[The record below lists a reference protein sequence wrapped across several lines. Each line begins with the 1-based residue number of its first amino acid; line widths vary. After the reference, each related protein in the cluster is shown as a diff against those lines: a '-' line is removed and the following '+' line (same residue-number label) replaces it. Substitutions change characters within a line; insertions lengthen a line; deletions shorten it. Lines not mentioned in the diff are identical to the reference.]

1 MADTLERGKSGVSV
15 NTVRFQLPRLPG
27 SQNAIYEYSH
37 HSSGLPVRRLKGEW
51 AIWKSELKVYVPR
64 CEWAKGKFL
73 KVELDF
79 QSPNWWYRN
88 GKLRRRDIDNLEK
101 LAIDTIFE
109 KIGCD
114 DCYIIE
120 KVSKKTV
127 GLSDKVMVMIQEF
140 SKEGFENEQP
150 V

>member
-1 MADTLERGKSGVSV
+1 MAETSASGAIVGASA
-15 NTVRFQLPRLPG
+15 NTVTFQLPSLPG
-27 SQNAIYEYSH
+27 SQNAIYEYNH
-37 HSSGLPVRRLKGEW
+37 HSSGLPVRRLKGVW

-64 CEWAKGKFL
+64 CDWAKGKFL
-73 KVELDF
+73 RIELDF
-79 QSPNWWYRN
+79 QSPNWWYDN
-88 GKLRRRDIDNLEK
+88 GKLRRKDIENLEK

-114 DCYIIE
+114 DCYVIE

-127 GLSDKVMVMIQEF
+127 GPSDKVVVTLELC
-140 SKEGFENEQP
+140 SKEGFQNEP